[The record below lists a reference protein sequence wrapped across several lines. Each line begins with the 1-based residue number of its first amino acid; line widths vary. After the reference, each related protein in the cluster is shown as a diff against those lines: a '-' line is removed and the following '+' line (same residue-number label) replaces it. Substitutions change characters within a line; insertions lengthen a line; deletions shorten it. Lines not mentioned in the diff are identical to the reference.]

1 MSSRERLRR
10 LLFGPPRD
18 PLSHRTRERIVL
30 VAFVAWVGLGADGL
44 SSANY
49 GPAEAYLALGPY
61 PELGLFVALAI
72 VVTVFV
78 IALGYNQ
85 VIELFPSGG
94 GGYKVATRLLGRY
107 PGLISGSALIVDYVL
122 TIVISVAAGVD
133 AVFSLLPLGLHG
145 VKLPAETLV
154 IVVLAWL
161 NLRGVKESILIL
173 MPIFVGFLVTHI
185 ALILTGVLTHATG
198 LPTLIPHS
206 VEAAGRLVDDA
217 GWLFVVSVLLRAY
230 SFGAGTFTGIEAISN
245 NVNVLAEPRVRT
257 GKWAMM
263 YLAISLAGMAGA
275 LLILYLLWGVGRV
288 EGQTLNAVVFD
299 RVLSAIEPGG
309 WPFHN
314 ETLLIVLGFA
324 AALLFVAANTGFLG
338 GPAVLANMALDRWV
352 PNWMANLSTRL
363 VTQNGILL
371 MGAAAVLALWA
382 TAGDVDVLIILYS
395 INVFITF
402 SMSLLGLSQY
412 WWTRRR
418 EAPDWFR
425 HFGLSALGFVFAA
438 GILGVL
444 VAEKFTAGGWVTLLV
459 TSALIVGCIM
469 IRRHYLWVE
478 RQLKA
483 AETLLTVA
491 PRRAT
496 APPLPKMD
504 PEAPT
509 AVFLVGE
516 SIATGMHALLW
527 VNRMFPRHY
536 KNVVF
541 ATVGEVDAESFG
553 GEKSLAELREEV
565 RLRLEICVEFCQS
578 RGIPTRTYQDF
589 GTDVVAKLEALCIR
603 IVKDYPNS
611 VFFASKLAFEDD
623 NWFIRILHNQTALA
637 LQQELHGRGVPM
649 MILPMKLGGGR
660 SPIATAPRI
669 D

>member
-1 MSSRERLRR
+1 MLSRERLRR

-18 PLSHRTRERIVL
+18 PLSHRIRERIVL

-49 GPAEAYLALGPY
+49 GPAEAYLALGQH

-72 VVTVFV
+72 VVTVFI
-78 IALGYNQ
+78 IALCYNQ

-107 PGLISGSALIVDYVL
+107 PGLVSGSALIVDYVL

-145 VKLPAETLV
+145 IKLPAEMLV
-154 IVVLAWL
+154 LVVLAWL
-161 NLRGVKESILIL
+161 NLRGVKESILVL
-173 MPIFVGFLVTHI
+173 MPIFIGFLVTHV
-185 ALILTGVLTHATG
+185 ALIAIGILSHATG
-198 LPTLIPHS
+198 LPTLVPQS
-206 VEAAGRLVDDA
+206 MGSAARLVHEA

-230 SFGAGTFTGIEAISN
+230 SLGAGTFTGIEAISN

-263 YLAISLAGMAGA
+263 YLAVSLAGMAGA
-275 LLILYLLWGVGRV
+275 LMVLYLLWGVDQV
-288 EGQTLNAVVFD
+288 AGQTLNAVVFGK
-299 RVLSAIEPGG
+299 VLSAIEPSG
-309 WPFHN
+309 WPFHH
-314 ETLLIVLGFA
+314 EMLLVVMGFA

-352 PNWMANLSTRL
+352 PTWMANLSTRL
-363 VTQNGILL
+363 VTQNGILI
-371 MGAAAVLALWA
+371 MAAAAVAVLWA
-382 TAGDVDVLIILYS
+382 TGGDVDVLIILYS

-412 WWTRRR
+412 WWTHRRDT
-418 EAPDWFR
+418 PDWFR

-438 GILGVL
+438 GILGIL
-444 VAEKFTAGGWVTLLV
+444 VVEKFSAGGWVTLLL
-459 TSALIVGCIM
+459 TSGLIGSCLL

-478 RQLKA
+478 RQLRA
-483 AETLLTVA
+483 AETLLAVA
-491 PRRAT
+491 PRRTAT
-496 APPLPKMD
+496 GALPKID
-504 PEAPT
+504 PDAPT
-509 AVFLVGE
+509 AVFLVGS

-541 ATVGEVDAESFG
+541 VTVGEVDAESFG

-565 RLRLEICVEFCQS
+565 RLRLEHCADFCRA
-578 RGIPTRTYQDF
+578 RGIPTTAYQDF
-589 GTDVVAKLEALCIR
+589 GTDVVAKLDALCAR
-603 IVKDYPNS
+603 IVKDFPNS
-611 VFFASKLAFEDD
+611 VFFATKLVFENDT
-623 NWFIRILHNQTALA
+623 WFIRMLHNQTALA
-637 LQQELHGRGVPM
+637 LQQQLHTRGVPM
-649 MILPMKLGGGR
+649 MIMPMKLGGR
-660 SPIATAPRI
+660 SMLPTAPRI